1 MKNRGLNS
9 RDGVPFTCYPEERQ
23 RSFGSLLLAQTN
35 CFAPAEYLGV
45 FCYFS
50 VNKLSKSLMSF
61 PAGAISGYSYLLT
74 EIQNHFT
81 SLDILQGQPPFKKS
95 IKDGM

>member
-9 RDGVPFTCYPEERQ
+9 CDGVPFTCYPEERQ
-23 RSFGSLLLAQTN
+23 RGFGSLLLAQTN
-35 CFAPAEYLGV
+35 CFVPAEYLGV

-61 PAGAISGYSYLLT
+61 PAGAFSGYSYLLT